1 MKLVWTAAGAG
12 LIAAGIYAYRL
23 QQAAENMEI
32 NSTIRLHKIALDGL
46 HIAVSTTIKNPS
58 SQSVSIRFPFVK
70 LSMGNRVIGSSQVS
84 NKVIEIKKHGTA
96 VIEDIMI
103 HIPVAQLLPLGIN
116 LFNHFINGTADL
128 NMNIECKSAV
138 KTPIS
143 WIKFNYSEDIVLKR
157 STT

>member
-12 LIAAGIYAYRL
+12 LIAAGVYAYRL
-23 QQAAENMEI
+23 QQAAESMEI

-46 HIAVSTTIKNPS
+46 HIAVSSTIENPS

-70 LSMGNRVIGSSQVS
+70 LSIGNRVVGSSQVT
-84 NKVIEIKKHGTA
+84 NKVIEIQKHGTA

-103 HIPVAQLLPLGIN
+103 HIPVAQLLPLGFN
-116 LFNHFINGTADL
+116 LFNHFKNGTGDL
-128 NMNIECKSAV
+128 NMYIECKSAV

-143 WIKFNYSEDIVLKR
+143 WIRFSYSENIVLKR
-157 STT
+157 SAT

>member
-32 NSTIRLHKIALDGL
+32 NSTMRLHKIALDGL
-46 HIAVSTTIKNPS
+46 HIAVSSTIKNPS

-70 LSMGNRVIGSSQVS
+70 LSMGNRLIGTSQAT
-84 NKVIEIKKHGTA
+84 NKVIEIQQHGTA

-103 HIPVAQLLPLGIN
+103 HIPVAQLLPLGFN
-116 LFNHFINGTADL
+116 LFNQFKNGTSNL
-128 NMNIECKSAV
+128 NMFIECKSAV

-143 WIKFNYSEDIVLKR
+143 WIRFSYSEDIVLKR
-157 STT
+157 SST